1 MTPLTTLI
9 PLIRRNKR
17 YDFWFSVISIVC
29 VLFSLL
35 TLATLLLDLALEGVP
50 RISWSFL
57 TSFPSRFADKA
68 GILSAW
74 VGTFLVML
82 ITAFISIPLGI
93 MSGLYLEE
101 YAPKNRLTQFIEINI
116 ANLSAVPSII
126 FGLMALG
133 IFVYKLHLGQ
143 SLLTAG
149 LTLSLLILPI
159 IIVTTR
165 ESVRAIPISIR
176 EASYAL
182 GATQWQTVK
191 HHILPYAFGG
201 IATGVIIALSRAIGE
216 TAPLITIGA
225 LTFIAFLPHSLMDP
239 FTVLPIQLFNWISRP
254 QAEFHINAAAAGVVL
269 LTITLLM
276 NAVAIVIRYQVRK
289 KIKW

>member
-1 MTPLTTLI
+1 MSLAALV
-9 PLIRRNKR
+9 RRNKQ
-17 YDFWFSVISIVC
+17 YDFWFSVISIMC

-35 TLATLLLDLALEGVP
+35 ALTTLLLDLALEGIP
-50 RISWSFL
+50 RLSLNFL
-57 TSFPSRFADKA
+57 ISFPSRFADKA

-74 VGTFLVML
+74 VGTFWVMF

-93 MSGLYLEE
+93 LSGLYLEE
-101 YAPKNRLTQFIEINI
+101 YAPKNKLTQFIEINI
-116 ANLSAVPSII
+116 SNLSAVPSII

-133 IFVYKLHLGQ
+133 IFVHSLHLGQ

-159 IIVTTR
+159 IIVATR
-165 ESVRAIPISIR
+165 EAVRAIPTSIR

-191 HHILPYAFGG
+191 HHILPYSFGG

-216 TAPLITIGA
+216 TAPLITVGA
-225 LTFIAFLPHSLMDP
+225 LTFIAFLPHSFMDP

-254 QAEFHINAAAAGVVL
+254 QAEFHVNAAGAGVIL
-269 LTITLLM
+269 LTLTLLM
-276 NAVAIVIRYQVRK
+276 NAVAIIIRYRVRK
-289 KIKW
+289 KITW

>member
-1 MTPLTTLI
+1 MTALTTLI
-9 PLIRRNKR
+9 RKNKR
-17 YDFWFSVISIVC
+17 YDFWFSVISIMC

-50 RISWSFL
+50 RISWNFL

-74 VGTFLVML
+74 VGTFFVML

-165 ESVRAIPISIR
+165 EAVRAIPISIR

-191 HHILPYAFGG
+191 HHILPYSFGG

-225 LTFIAFLPHSLMDP
+225 LTFIAFLPRSLMDP

-254 QAEFHINAAAAGVVL
+254 QAEFHINAAAAGVIL

-276 NAVAIVIRYQVRK
+276 NAIAIVIRYQVRK

>member
-1 MTPLTTLI
+1 MTSASTLI

-101 YAPKNRLTQFIEINI
+101 YAPKNKLTQFIEINI

-149 LTLSLLILPI
+149 LTRSEERR
-159 IIVTTR
+159 VGKEGR
-165 ESVRAIPISIR
+165 SRWS
-176 EASYAL
+176 
-182 GATQWQTVK
+182 
-191 HHILPYAFGG
+191 PY
-201 IATGVIIALSRAIGE
+201 
-216 TAPLITIGA
+216 
-225 LTFIAFLPHSLMDP
+225 H
-239 FTVLPIQLFNWISRP
+239 
-254 QAEFHINAAAAGVVL
+254 
-269 LTITLLM
+269 
-276 NAVAIVIRYQVRK
+276 
-289 KIKW
+289 